1 MRLFPL
7 DINPVFPGL
16 GELLLL
22 LLLLLLLFIIITS
35 IQHMKQV
42 KNTSH
47 TKTGYLN
54 LEKQIYELKKNHKCI
69 QNKLYLK
76 Q

>member
-1 MRLFPL
+1 MRWDYAPL

-22 LLLLLLLFIIITS
+22 LLLLFIIITS
-35 IQHMKQV
+35 IQYMKQV

-69 QNKLYLK
+69 QN
-76 Q
+76 